1 MFFHVLDNWIW
12 WKLQMNEYFE
22 WLINNTKKQPL
33 KVFCKKGTLK
43 TIAKFAGKHL
53 LCQSFFFNNIHRER
67 LVFNSIQNRDDW
79 LAASD
84 RFHMFTQSIK
94 FCTFYYQYRCLKNVI
109 HQIDGK
115 NKWLVLS
122 ASFTAKAGLVFVLTL
137 ESAFS

>member
-1 MFFHVLDNWIW
+1 MTV
-12 WKLQMNEYFE
+12 
-22 WLINNTKKQPL
+22 NNTKKQPL
-33 KVFCKKGTLK
+33 KVFCKKDTLK
-43 TIAKFAGKHL
+43 TIAKFTGKHL
-53 LCQSFFFNNIHRER
+53 LCQSFFFNNTHRER
-67 LVFNSIQNRDDW
+67 LAFNSIQYRNGW

-84 RFHMFTQSIK
+84 LFRLFTQSIT
-94 FCTFYYQYRCLKNVI
+94 FRTFYYQYRCLKNVI